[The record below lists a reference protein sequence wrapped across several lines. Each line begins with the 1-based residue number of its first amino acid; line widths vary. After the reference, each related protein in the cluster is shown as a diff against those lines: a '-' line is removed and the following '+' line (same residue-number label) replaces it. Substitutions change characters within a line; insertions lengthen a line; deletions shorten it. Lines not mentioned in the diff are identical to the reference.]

1 MTNIINYINTLCL
14 IYIITNPKTRGVLLT
29 TINRLYTFLLKVID
43 DEFKRHENF
52 IKKLVE
58 DLKESTFLTEVINEV
73 INEIEKEE
81 VENDELLNEEII
93 KEELLNEVKEV
104 VKEVKFED
112 KYLQKFKTFINEY
125 SFTEDEKQLEKQKFD
140 ELRQTF
146 INNKTKEI
154 DEITRKIN
162 KLQKIVDC
170 VTADGITDEGVQR
183 IIKYYDIEYE
193 YNEDPDNYMLS
204 DLIGEVSEILAES
217 CAKLKEQE
225 EQNITDDELKEQ
237 AYQYMLNKKL
247 DGFINNYVIDMTPL
261 GNIYMRYNNSKKS
274 FEYFSNNTIPY
285 RYLEPVGR
293 KYVMMYFCKPLF
305 VDIEEEL
312 KKAQDKNDQNKK
324 EQTEK
329 NEQKANGQNQKVN
342 EQGKKDK
349 DMFAK
354 LKPYN
359 SNSNNNID
367 MAKMGSRNTLP
378 PQIKAN
384 LPNVNTSSE
393 EMLLKENAN
402 RYTWE
407 GRLANMSILK
417 KVDRKVVDKNY
428 SMSFADFKQLQKQNK

>member
-29 TINRLYTFLLKVID
+29 TINRLYAFLLKVID
-43 DEFKRHENF
+43 DEFKRHDNF

-58 DLKESTFLTEVINEV
+58 DLKESTFVNEV
-73 INEIEKEE
+73 INEIEKEILLEEE
-81 VENDELLNEEII
+81 VKNE
-93 KEELLNEVKEV
+93 EVKEEVNV

-170 VTADGITDEGVQR
+170 SSADGITDEGVQR

-204 DLIGEVSEILAES
+204 DLIGELSEILAES

-225 EQNITDDELKEQ
+225 EQIITDDELKEQ

-305 VDIEEEL
+305 VDIEDEL
-312 KKAQDKNDQNKK
+312 KKAQDKNDQDKK

-329 NEQKANGQNQKVN
+329 KEKTVNGQNTN
-342 EQGKKDK
+342 EQGKKEK

-354 LKPYN
+354 LKSY
-359 SNSNNNID
+359 NSNNNID

-378 PQIKAN
+378 PQIKVN

-393 EMLLKENAN
+393 DMLLKEHAN

-417 KVDRKVVDKNY
+417 KVDRAVVDKNY
-428 SMSFADFKQLQKQNK
+428 SLSFADFKQLQKQKK

>member
-14 IYIITNPKTRGVLLT
+14 IYIITNPRTRGVLLT
-29 TINRLYTFLLKVID
+29 TINRLYDFLLKVID

-52 IKKLVE
+52 IKKMVE
-58 DLKESTFLTEVINEV
+58 DLKEPTFLTEVINE
-73 INEIEKEE
+73 ILLEKE
-81 VENDELLNEEII
+81 DELI
-93 KEELLNEVKEV
+93 KEDKEVKIKE
-104 VKEVKFED
+104 EVKFED

-140 ELRQTF
+140 ELRETF

-170 VTADGITDEGVQR
+170 VTADGITDDGVQR

-217 CAKLKEQE
+217 STKLKEQE

-247 DGFINNYVIDMTPL
+247 DGFINNYVLDMTPL

-312 KKAQDKNDQNKK
+312 KKAQNKNDQNKNEQGKKEKDQGKKEK
-324 EQTEK
+324 EQ
-329 NEQKANGQNQKVN
+329 

-359 SNSNNNID
+359 SNSNNNIE

-384 LPNVNTSSE
+384 LPNVNTSAE

-428 SMSFADFKQLQKQNK
+428 SMSFADFKQLQKQKK

>member
-29 TINRLYTFLLKVID
+29 TINRLYAFLLKVID

-52 IKKLVE
+52 IKKMVE
-58 DLKESTFLTEVINEV
+58 DLKEPTFVTEV
-73 INEIEKEE
+73 INEIEKEIE
-81 VENDELLNEEII
+81 KEVLVENDELLNEVLVE
-93 KEELLNEVKEV
+93 KEEE

-125 SFTEDEKQLEKQKFD
+125 SFTEDEKQLERQKFD

-170 VTADGITDEGVQR
+170 VTADGITDDGVQR

-204 DLIGEVSEILAES
+204 DLIGEVSEILTES
-217 CAKLKEQE
+217 CVKLKEQE
-225 EQNITDDELKEQ
+225 EQNITEDELKEQ

-247 DGFINNYVIDMTPL
+247 DGFINNYVLDMTPL

-305 VDIEEEL
+305 VDIEDEL
-312 KKAQDKNDQNKK
+312 KKAQNKNEQDKK

-329 NEQKANGQNQKVN
+329 NEQKEKVN

>member
-29 TINRLYTFLLKVID
+29 TINRLYAFLLKVID

-58 DLKESTFLTEVINEV
+58 DLKEPTFLNEV
-73 INEIEKEE
+73 LKNEVLLEKE
-81 VENDELLNEEII
+81 DELLNEVLVV
-93 KEELLNEVKEV
+93 KEEVKE
-104 VKEVKFED
+104 EVKFED

-125 SFTEDEKQLEKQKFD
+125 SFTEDENQLEKQKFD
-140 ELRQTF
+140 ELRETF

-170 VTADGITDEGVQR
+170 VTADGITDDGVQR

-204 DLIGEVSEILAES
+204 DLIGEVSEILTES

-247 DGFINNYVIDMTPL
+247 DGFINNYVLDMTPL

-312 KKAQDKNDQNKK
+312 KKAQNKNDQNKNEQGKKEKDQGKKEK
-324 EQTEK
+324 EQ
-329 NEQKANGQNQKVN
+329 

-359 SNSNNNID
+359 SNSNNNIE

-384 LPNVNTSSE
+384 LPNVNTSAE

>member
-29 TINRLYTFLLKVID
+29 TINRLYAFLLKVID

-58 DLKESTFLTEVINEV
+58 DLKEPTFLNEV
-73 INEIEKEE
+73 LKNEVLVVKEE
-81 VENDELLNEEII
+81 V
-93 KEELLNEVKEV
+93 KE
-104 VKEVKFED
+104 EVKFED

-125 SFTEDEKQLEKQKFD
+125 SFTEDENQLEKQKFD
-140 ELRQTF
+140 ELRETF

-170 VTADGITDEGVQR
+170 VTADGITDDGVQR

-204 DLIGEVSEILAES
+204 DLIGEVSEILTES

-247 DGFINNYVIDMTPL
+247 DGFINNYVLDMTPL

-312 KKAQDKNDQNKK
+312 KKAQNKNDQNKNEQGKKEKDQGKKEK
-324 EQTEK
+324 EQ
-329 NEQKANGQNQKVN
+329 

-359 SNSNNNID
+359 SNSNNNIE

-384 LPNVNTSSE
+384 LPNVNTSAE

>member
-29 TINRLYTFLLKVID
+29 NINRLYAFLLKAID
-43 DEFKRHENF
+43 DEFKRHDNF
-52 IKKLVE
+52 IKKMVA
-58 DLKESTFLTEVINEV
+58 DLNESTFVNEVINEV
-73 INEIEKEE
+73 LLEEEEEVKEESNLVKKEE
-81 VENDELLNEEII
+81 VN
-93 KEELLNEVKEV
+93 EV
-104 VKEVKFED
+104 VKEEVNVVKFED

-170 VTADGITDEGVQR
+170 SSADGISDEGVQR

-204 DLIGEVSEILAES
+204 DLIGELSEILAES

-261 GNIYMRYNNSKKS
+261 GKI
-274 FEYFSNNTIPY
+274 
-285 RYLEPVGR
+285 
-293 KYVMMYFCKPLF
+293 
-305 VDIEEEL
+305 
-312 KKAQDKNDQNKK
+312 
-324 EQTEK
+324 
-329 NEQKANGQNQKVN
+329 
-342 EQGKKDK
+342 
-349 DMFAK
+349 
-354 LKPYN
+354 
-359 SNSNNNID
+359 
-367 MAKMGSRNTLP
+367 
-378 PQIKAN
+378 
-384 LPNVNTSSE
+384 
-393 EMLLKENAN
+393 
-402 RYTWE
+402 
-407 GRLANMSILK
+407 
-417 KVDRKVVDKNY
+417 
-428 SMSFADFKQLQKQNK
+428 

>member
-14 IYIITNPKTRGVLLT
+14 IYIITNPRTRGVLLT
-29 TINRLYTFLLKVID
+29 TINRLYAFLLKVID

-58 DLKESTFLTEVINEV
+58 DLKEPIV
-73 INEIEKEE
+73 
-81 VENDELLNEEII
+81 
-93 KEELLNEVKEV
+93 LNEVKTEVLVEKEKEIILEEDKEVKEDEVIKEV
-104 VKEVKFED
+104 VEKEVKFED

-140 ELRQTF
+140 ELRNTF
-146 INNKTKEI
+146 ITNKTKEI

-170 VTADGITDEGVQR
+170 VTADGITDDGVQR

-204 DLIGEVSEILAES
+204 DLIGELSEILAES

-225 EQNITDDELKEQ
+225 EQIITDEELKEQ
-237 AYQYMLNKKL
+237 AYQYILNKKL
-247 DGFINNYVIDMTPL
+247 DGFINNYVLDMTPL

-312 KKAQDKNDQNKK
+312 KKAQNKNDQNKNEQGKKEKDQGKKEK
-324 EQTEK
+324 EQ
-329 NEQKANGQNQKVN
+329 

-359 SNSNNNID
+359 SNSNNNIE

>member
-29 TINRLYTFLLKVID
+29 TINRLYAFLLKVID
-43 DEFKRHENF
+43 DEFKRHDNF

-58 DLKESTFLTEVINEV
+58 DLKESTFVNEV
-73 INEIEKEE
+73 INEIEKEI
-81 VENDELLNEEII
+81 LLE
-93 KEELLNEVKEV
+93 KEEELVKEEVNV

-170 VTADGITDEGVQR
+170 SSADGITDEGVQR

-204 DLIGEVSEILAES
+204 DLIGELSEILAES

-225 EQNITDDELKEQ
+225 EQIITDDELKEQ

-305 VDIEEEL
+305 VDIEDEL
-312 KKAQDKNDQNKK
+312 KKAQDKNDQDKK

-329 NEQKANGQNQKVN
+329 KEKTVNGQNTN
-342 EQGKKDK
+342 EQGKKEK

-354 LKPYN
+354 LKSY
-359 SNSNNNID
+359 NSNNNID

-378 PQIKAN
+378 PQIKVN

-393 EMLLKENAN
+393 DMLLKEHAN

-417 KVDRKVVDKNY
+417 KVDRNVVDKNY
-428 SMSFADFKQLQKQNK
+428 SLSFADFKQLQKQKK

>member
-1 MTNIINYINTLCL
+1 
-14 IYIITNPKTRGVLLT
+14 
-29 TINRLYTFLLKVID
+29 LKVID

-52 IKKLVE
+52 IKKMVE
-58 DLKESTFLTEVINEV
+58 DLKEATFVNEV
-73 INEIEKEE
+73 KNEVLKNEVVLEEEVVKEE
-81 VENDELLNEEII
+81 VV
-93 KEELLNEVKEV
+93 KEEVVKEEEKEV

-140 ELRQTF
+140 ELRETF

-162 KLQKIVDC
+162 KMQKIVDC
-170 VTADGITDEGVQR
+170 VTADGITDDGVQR

-193 YNEDPDNYMLS
+193 YNEDPDSYMLS

-225 EQNITDDELKEQ
+225 EQTITDDELKEQ

-305 VDIEEEL
+305 VDIEDEL
-312 KKAQDKNDQNKK
+312 KKSQNKNDQDKK

-329 NEQKANGQNQKVN
+329 KEKDKNEKNTN
-342 EQGKKDK
+342 EQGKKEK

-354 LKPYN
+354 LKSYN

-393 EMLLKENAN
+393 EMLLKEHAN

-417 KVDRKVVDKNY
+417 KVDRNVIDKNY
-428 SMSFADFKQLQKQNK
+428 SLSFADFKKLQKQNK

>member
-14 IYIITNPKTRGVLLT
+14 IYIITNPRTRGVLLT
-29 TINRLYTFLLKVID
+29 TINRLYAFLLKVID

-52 IKKLVE
+52 IKKMVE
-58 DLKESTFLTEVINEV
+58 DLKEPTFLTEVKNEV
-73 INEIEKEE
+73 INEIEKED
-81 VENDELLNEEII
+81 V
-93 KEELLNEVKEV
+93 NEVKEDELVNEVKEDEIKVV

-170 VTADGITDEGVQR
+170 SSADGITDDGVQR

-204 DLIGEVSEILAES
+204 DLIGELSEILAES

-225 EQNITDDELKEQ
+225 EQTITDDELKEQ

-305 VDIEEEL
+305 VDIEDEL
-312 KKAQDKNDQNKK
+312 KKAQDKNDQDKK

-329 NEQKANGQNQKVN
+329 KANGQNTN
-342 EQGKKDK
+342 EQGKKEK

-354 LKPYN
+354 LKSY
-359 SNSNNNID
+359 NSNNNID

-393 EMLLKENAN
+393 EMLLKEHAN

-417 KVDRKVVDKNY
+417 KVDRNVIDKNY
-428 SMSFADFKQLQKQNK
+428 SLSFADFKKLQK

>member
-14 IYIITNPKTRGVLLT
+14 IYIITNPRTRGVLLT
-29 TINRLYTFLLKVID
+29 TINRLYAFLLKVID

-58 DLKESTFLTEVINEV
+58 DLKEPTFLNEV
-73 INEIEKEE
+73 LKNEVLLEKE
-81 VENDELLNEEII
+81 DELLNEVLVV
-93 KEELLNEVKEV
+93 KEEVKE
-104 VKEVKFED
+104 EVKFED

-125 SFTEDEKQLEKQKFD
+125 SFTEDENQLEKQKFD
-140 ELRQTF
+140 ELRETF

-170 VTADGITDEGVQR
+170 VTADGITDDGVQR

-204 DLIGEVSEILAES
+204 DLIGEVSEILTES

-247 DGFINNYVIDMTPL
+247 DGFINNYVLDMTPL

-312 KKAQDKNDQNKK
+312 KKAQNKNDQNKNEQGKKEKDQGKKEK
-324 EQTEK
+324 EQ
-329 NEQKANGQNQKVN
+329 

-359 SNSNNNID
+359 SNSNNNIE

-384 LPNVNTSSE
+384 LPNVNTSAE

-428 SMSFADFKQLQKQNK
+428 SMSFADFKQLQKQKK

>member
-1 MTNIINYINTLCL
+1 
-14 IYIITNPKTRGVLLT
+14 
-29 TINRLYTFLLKVID
+29 
-43 DEFKRHENF
+43 
-52 IKKLVE
+52 
-58 DLKESTFLTEVINEV
+58 
-73 INEIEKEE
+73 
-81 VENDELLNEEII
+81 
-93 KEELLNEVKEV
+93 
-104 VKEVKFED
+104 
-112 KYLQKFKTFINEY
+112 
-125 SFTEDEKQLEKQKFD
+125 
-140 ELRQTF
+140 
-146 INNKTKEI
+146 
-154 DEITRKIN
+154 
-162 KLQKIVDC
+162 
-170 VTADGITDEGVQR
+170 
-183 IIKYYDIEYE
+183 
-193 YNEDPDNYMLS
+193 MLS
-204 DLIGEVSEILAES
+204 DLIGELSEILAES

-305 VDIEEEL
+305 VDIEDEL
-312 KKAQDKNDQNKK
+312 KKSQNKNDQDKK

-329 NEQKANGQNQKVN
+329 NEKKANGQNTN
-342 EQGKKDK
+342 EQGKKEK

-354 LKPYN
+354 LKSY
-359 SNSNNNID
+359 NSNNNID

-417 KVDRKVVDKNY
+417 KVDRTVVDKNY
-428 SMSFADFKQLQKQNK
+428 SLSFADFKQLQKQKK

>member
-29 TINRLYTFLLKVID
+29 NINRLYAFLLKAID
-43 DEFKRHENF
+43 DEFKRHDNF
-52 IKKLVE
+52 IKKMVA
-58 DLKESTFLTEVINEV
+58 DLNESTFVNEVINEV
-73 INEIEKEE
+73 LLEEEEEVKEESNLVKKEE
-81 VENDELLNEEII
+81 VN
-93 KEELLNEVKEV
+93 EV
-104 VKEVKFED
+104 VKEEVNVVKFED

-125 SFTEDEKQLEKQKFD
+125 SFTEDEKKLD

-170 VTADGITDEGVQR
+170 SSADGISDEGVQR

-204 DLIGEVSEILAES
+204 DLIGELSEILAES

-305 VDIEEEL
+305 VDIEDEL
-312 KKAQDKNDQNKK
+312 KKSQNKNDQDKK

-329 NEQKANGQNQKVN
+329 NEKKANGQNTN
-342 EQGKKDK
+342 EQGKKEK

-354 LKPYN
+354 LKSY
-359 SNSNNNID
+359 NSNNNID

-417 KVDRKVVDKNY
+417 KVDRTVVDKNY
-428 SMSFADFKQLQKQNK
+428 SLSFADFKQLQKQKK

>member
-29 TINRLYTFLLKVID
+29 TINRLYAFLLKVID
-43 DEFKRHENF
+43 DEFKRHDNF

-58 DLKESTFLTEVINEV
+58 DLKESTFVNEV
-73 INEIEKEE
+73 INEIEKEILLEEE
-81 VENDELLNEEII
+81 VKNE
-93 KEELLNEVKEV
+93 EVKEEVNV

-170 VTADGITDEGVQR
+170 SSADGITDEGVQR

-204 DLIGEVSEILAES
+204 DLIGELSEILAES

-225 EQNITDDELKEQ
+225 EQIITDDELKEQ

-305 VDIEEEL
+305 VDIEDEL
-312 KKAQDKNDQNKK
+312 KKAQDKNDQDKK

-329 NEQKANGQNQKVN
+329 KEKTVNGQNTN
-342 EQGKKDK
+342 EQGKKEK

-354 LKPYN
+354 LKSY
-359 SNSNNNID
+359 NSNNNID

-378 PQIKAN
+378 PQIKVN

-393 EMLLKENAN
+393 DMLLKEHAN

-417 KVDRKVVDKNY
+417 KVDRNVVDKNY
-428 SMSFADFKQLQKQNK
+428 SLSFADFKQLQKQKK

>member
-14 IYIITNPKTRGVLLT
+14 IYIITNPKTRGVLFT
-29 TINRLYTFLLKVID
+29 TINRLYAFLLKVID

-52 IKKLVE
+52 IKKMVE
-58 DLKESTFLTEVINEV
+58 DLKEPTF
-73 INEIEKEE
+73 
-81 VENDELLNEEII
+81 
-93 KEELLNEVKEV
+93 LNEVKTEV
-104 VKEVKFED
+104 LVVKEEEVIVEKVVEKEVIKEVKFED

-140 ELRQTF
+140 ELRHTF
-146 INNKTKEI
+146 ITNKTKEI

-162 KLQKIVDC
+162 KMQKIVDC

-247 DGFINNYVIDMTPL
+247 DCFINNYVLDMTPL

-312 KKAQDKNDQNKK
+312 KKAQNKNDQNKNDQNK
-324 EQTEK
+324 NDQNRNDQNK
-329 NEQKANGQNQKVN
+329 NE
-342 EQGKKDK
+342 KKDK

-359 SNSNNNID
+359 SNSNNNIE
-367 MAKMGSRNTLP
+367 MSKMGSRNTLP

-384 LPNVNTSSE
+384 LPNVNTSAE

-428 SMSFADFKQLQKQNK
+428 SMSFADFKQLQKQKK

>member
-14 IYIITNPKTRGVLLT
+14 IYIITNPKTRGVLLS
-29 TINRLYTFLLKVID
+29 TINRLYAFLLKAID
-43 DEFKRHENF
+43 DEFKRHDNF
-52 IKKLVE
+52 IKKMVE
-58 DLKESTFLTEVINEV
+58 DLNESTFLNEV
-73 INEIEKEE
+73 INEIEKE
-81 VENDELLNEEII
+81 
-93 KEELLNEVKEV
+93 KEEVNVVKEEVKEEV
-104 VKEVKFED
+104 NVVKEEVKEVKFED

-140 ELRQTF
+140 ELRQIF

-170 VTADGITDEGVQR
+170 SSADGITDEGVQR

-204 DLIGEVSEILAES
+204 DLIGELSEILAES

-305 VDIEEEL
+305 VDIEDEL
-312 KKAQDKNDQNKK
+312 KKAQDKNDQDKK

-329 NEQKANGQNQKVN
+329 KEKTVKEQGQKANGQNIK
-342 EQGKKDK
+342 EK

-354 LKPYN
+354 LKSY
-359 SNSNNNID
+359 NSNNNID

-417 KVDRKVVDKNY
+417 KVDRNVVDKNY
-428 SMSFADFKQLQKQNK
+428 SLSFADFKQLQKQKK

>member
-29 TINRLYTFLLKVID
+29 TINRLYAFLLKVID

-58 DLKESTFLTEVINEV
+58 DLKEPTFLNEV
-73 INEIEKEE
+73 LKNEVLLEKE
-81 VENDELLNEEII
+81 DELLNEVLVV
-93 KEELLNEVKEV
+93 KEEVKE
-104 VKEVKFED
+104 EVKFED

-125 SFTEDEKQLEKQKFD
+125 SFTEDENQLEKQKFD
-140 ELRQTF
+140 ELRETF

-170 VTADGITDEGVQR
+170 VTADGITDDGVQR

-204 DLIGEVSEILAES
+204 DLIGEVSEILTES

-247 DGFINNYVIDMTPL
+247 DGFINNYVLDMTPL

-312 KKAQDKNDQNKK
+312 KKAQNKNEQGKNDQNKND
-324 EQTEK
+324 QNK
-329 NEQKANGQNQKVN
+329 NDQW
-342 EQGKKDK
+342 KKDK

-359 SNSNNNID
+359 SNSNNNIE

-384 LPNVNTSSE
+384 LPNVNTSAE

>member
-29 TINRLYTFLLKVID
+29 TINRLYAFLLKVID

-58 DLKESTFLTEVINEV
+58 DLKEPTFLNEV
-73 INEIEKEE
+73 LKNEVLLEKE
-81 VENDELLNEEII
+81 DELLNEVLVV
-93 KEELLNEVKEV
+93 KEEVKE
-104 VKEVKFED
+104 EVKFED

-125 SFTEDEKQLEKQKFD
+125 SFTEDENQLEKQKFD
-140 ELRQTF
+140 ELRETF

-170 VTADGITDEGVQR
+170 VTADGITDDGVQR

-204 DLIGEVSEILAES
+204 DLIGEVSEILTES

-247 DGFINNYVIDMTPL
+247 DGFINNYVLDMTPL

-312 KKAQDKNDQNKK
+312 KKAQNKNDQNKNEQGKKEKDQGKKEK
-324 EQTEK
+324 EQ
-329 NEQKANGQNQKVN
+329 

-359 SNSNNNID
+359 SNSNNNIE

-384 LPNVNTSSE
+384 LPNVNTSAE

-428 SMSFADFKQLQKQNK
+428 SMSFADFKQLQKQKK